1 MITYRLREV
10 LHGCSASARR
20 NVKGEVLSPV
30 HVSGACGKRILL
42 ISSLISTMVTREE
55 WLIRNPGSSQQPDG
69 YKYDQVVPVA
79 SVGNDTYHLSS
90 EERSRRV
97 PQLEEAK
104 QSLSSESQRIR
115 CLSNSGPWFSPFVY
129 NEDTR
134 VS

>member
-1 MITYRLREV
+1 MITYRLCEV

-30 HVSGACGKRILL
+30 SDAYGKRTL
-42 ISSLISTMVTREE
+42 LISTMVTREE
-55 WLIRNPGSSQQPDG
+55 WFIRNSGSSQQSDG
-69 YKYDQVVPVA
+69 RKYDQVVPVA
-79 SVGNDTYHLSS
+79 SVDTARPLSS

-104 QSLSSESQRIR
+104 QCLSSESQRIR
-115 CLSNSGPWFSPFVY
+115 CLSNSSPLFSCPFVY

>member
-1 MITYRLREV
+1 MITYRLCEV

-30 HVSGACGKRILL
+30 SDAYGKRTL
-42 ISSLISTMVTREE
+42 LISTMVTREE
-55 WLIRNPGSSQQPDG
+55 WFIRNSGSSQQSDG
-69 YKYDQVVPVA
+69 RKYDQVVPIA
-79 SVGNDTYHLSS
+79 SVGNDTRHLSS

-104 QSLSSESQRIR
+104 RCLSSESQRIR
-115 CLSNSGPWFSPFVY
+115 CLSNSSPLFSPFVY